1 MNELICD
8 ETQMSENELIGEMRD
23 RIIFLQKILNQK
35 EKEETKNCE
44 KTAEDIIIWKSI
56 IENPNEQMMKL
67 FQDLQAT
74 KFALSSIHRKYIRLK
89 TEQKDLITLNYVL
102 FSNIKKM
109 YFFIY
114 KNLFQE
120 LNKLKEEKSEIIK
133 QESYSNIS
141 ILNCKIYKF
150 KNFNNQSQIIKSF

>member
-35 EKEETKNCE
+35 EKEEAKNCE

-102 FSNIKKM
+102 FSNIKKNVVF
-109 YFFIY
+109 Y
-114 KNLFQE
+114 L
-120 LNKLKEEKSEIIK
+120 
-133 QESYSNIS
+133 
-141 ILNCKIYKF
+141 
-150 KNFNNQSQIIKSF
+150 